1 MSSGDPVRTGWGN
14 MATVDRPGV
23 TSRIRPAAGRKRMWR
38 IDDEH
43 SFPLPVIVDHQFV
56 DPATGRRG
64 WLIEATIDL
73 IDDEPALV
81 RMNAH
86 VPDGIDPYR
95 MQREFRWA
103 SPLEVV
109 AQGVPSLLERGIDPF
124 DFDLPIDGFPKAAEL
139 GEPVNAPLSDAFL
152 EEVAREYLAIG
163 RGYATAIAADR
174 HVSPRTVVSW
184 IEKARRRGI
193 LTRVPQG
200 GVGGRI
206 VPRAKRPRG

>member
-1 MSSGDPVRTGWGN
+1 
-14 MATVDRPGV
+14 
-23 TSRIRPAAGRKRMWR
+23 MWR

-56 DPATGRRG
+56 DPATG